1 MSEGWLGTGGGR
13 LRYVETGDGPA
24 LVHLAATGELTP
36 AHTLLGRRF
45 RVIVLDTPERGLA
58 PSAVLGGLATLGV
71 ERFSL
76 LGSAMTVNT
85 ALDVALA
92 APERVLGLVLES
104 PRSIGAGADLAA
116 LGMATC
122 LLCGTLDAEAAPAAR
137 RCAALIPNAHLVFVY
152 AAGRTIAHDRPEA
165 FAEVVGDFL
174 ERHEAFVISRATT
187 VIHP

>member
-1 MSEGWLGTGGGR
+1 M
-13 LRYVETGDGPA
+13 RYAETGDGPV
-24 LVHLAATGELTP
+24 LVHLAAGGALT
-36 AHTLLGRRF
+36 AVHTLLGRRF
-45 RVIVLDTPERGLA
+45 RVVVIDTPEGGVPPSSLLA
-58 PSAVLGGLATLGV
+58 AVTTLGV
-71 ERFSL
+71 ERFNL
-76 LGSAMTVNT
+76 LAGPAAART
-85 ALDVALA
+85 ALDVARA

-152 AAGRTIAHDRPEA
+152 AAGRAIAHDRPEA